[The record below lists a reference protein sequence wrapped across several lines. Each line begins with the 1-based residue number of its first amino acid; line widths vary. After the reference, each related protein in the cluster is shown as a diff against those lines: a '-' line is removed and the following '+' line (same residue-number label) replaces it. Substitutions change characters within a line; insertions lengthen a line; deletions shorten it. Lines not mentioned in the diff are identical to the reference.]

1 MANYLVNDFEKNVA
15 LLVNCFEFIA
25 VIIDCFLAR
34 QAEMVLGE
42 VGQAA

>member
-1 MANYLVNDFEKNVA
+1 MGNDLDQNVA
-15 LLVNCFEFIA
+15 LLVSYFEFISL
-25 VIIDCFLAR
+25 IIDCFLAH